1 MKRSHLENVYGH
13 VWRMVCYC
21 SLLVPL
27 VPFFLGMFGLLF
39 FLCVCVACRNDDER
53 FLQTKEPLTEV
64 CGLRMQTTQHMHKFC
79 PQQS

>member
-1 MKRSHLENVYGH
+1 MANG
-13 VWRMVCYC
+13 M
-21 SLLVPL
+21 LLQFAGSFGS
-27 VPFFLGMFGLLF
+27 FFLGMFGLLF